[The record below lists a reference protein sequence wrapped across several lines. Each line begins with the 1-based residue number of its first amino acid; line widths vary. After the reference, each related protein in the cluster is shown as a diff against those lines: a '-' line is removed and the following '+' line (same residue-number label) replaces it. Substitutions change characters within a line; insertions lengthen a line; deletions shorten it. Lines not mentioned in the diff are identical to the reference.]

1 MRLSVQAFLATF
13 SVITARV
20 ACVEASIVPSFFSGA
35 SRWPLTTRNADAFG
49 LAKSIATLTR
59 GGSEAVTEEPEMA
72 TTTAAADDDDDDDEV
87 LYLPGLLDVSVVK
100 TSKVGTWFVID
111 IFILCSHSLSLT
123 EFPQNICKY
132 K

>member
-72 TTTAAADDDDDDDEV
+72 TSTADDDDDDDEV

-100 TSKVGTWFVID
+100 TSKVGTRFVID

-132 K
+132 E